1 MFTVLS
7 KYSHYFSAKRFI
19 STSATT
25 FKIYTKTGDKGRSST
40 FSGERRNKDDVI
52 FEALGTTDEL
62 TSAIGFAREFLP
74 ESCKQINDQLQEI
87 QCILQDLAAAVATP
101 KSSSKQRHMDK
112 TKFSGAH
119 IDTLEQWIDDHTKEL
134 PPLNNFILPS
144 GGPGGSALHIARSV
158 CRRAERR
165 VVPLVR
171 EEEVDDATMR
181 YLNRLSDYLFT
192 VARVTGLASGK
203 EEFIY
208 WQPKPRGKKESQ

>member
-1 MFTVLS
+1 MLS
-7 KYSHYFSAKRFI
+7 ILRKSKHCFLAKRCI
-19 STSATT
+19 STSGAT

-62 TSAIGFAREFLP
+62 TSALGFARAFLP
-74 ESCKQINDQLQEI
+74 ESCKQVNEQLQEI

-119 IDTLEQWIDDHTKEL
+119 IDTLEQWIDEYTKDL

-144 GGPGGSALHIARSV
+144 GGPGGSALHVARSI

-171 EEEVDDATMR
+171 EEEVDGATMR

-208 WQPKPRGKKESQ
+208 WQPKPRGKKELQ